1 MRISRNLLFRNLINS
16 QLKIIIFTVLL
27 ILVSIT
33 FIFGKFDNSLT
44 IKSFRSLSTSIIY
57 QISSTIISP
66 IKLVS
71 DGIEKIIDI
80 KNLYQEVEQY
90 KRERMVDAA
99 SFQEIISLKLKITKY
114 EDLLNLSEDQ
124 EYGFITSRI
133 VADLSQ
139 KYFSSILINSGKKD
153 GVFRDMSISGPN
165 GLIGRVSDVDSNI
178 SRGLLITDVNSRVP
192 VSISDKSYQGILV
205 GQSHK
210 NPKVEF
216 IKEINNVSIG
226 DLVTTSGKG
235 GVFPPYL
242 FVGQVVNKNKG
253 SIEVQLFENVDQLTH
268 VRLLKFKS
276 IKSSNNDF

>member
-33 FIFGKFDNSLT
+33 FIFGKFDNSLA
-44 IKSFRSLSTSIIY
+44 IKSFRSLSASIIY

-226 DLVTTSGKG
+226 DLVATSGKG

-268 VRLLKFKS
+268 VRLLKFKL